1 MRTFGIIVMIAMLS
15 LLGISCEFAH
25 QPEGGGTL
33 VLNLRDGM
41 SRNIFTTSNDM
52 AGNDMDIQ
60 SYRIHLSLGGF
71 RGESNDPLYTYDR
84 QAVSDS
90 LVFEALAPGSWSLV
104 VEGFNDW
111 DATNNQASGAMIAR
125 VPYAI
130 SFSIRRGVVTSIGG
144 EEAMLVPITGYT
156 GTVSVTV
163 DWSDAALP
171 DELYD
176 QPDVQVTLKQIND
189 KFLRY
194 PTVAWTVSE
203 GVTDTTQTKRVEQ
216 VAGAEATL
224 DFTSIPVGWYEVLA
238 TLTSQ
243 SGVEQLKRL
252 GYVRVVYDNA
262 AGGERITSA
271 LFTITDGTS
280 FATGSLGLS
289 ISEDMDPL
297 AVSFPSTDPLVNSAQ
312 LTYPNDDGFDATI
325 AGTFGV
331 TVSGMDSSSTLAYA
345 WYVNGTA
352 AVDED
357 ASDAANQFTYS
368 FAETGQYTVTA
379 VVQESNTAGNL
390 NWGTSSFEVTV
401 VPQPR
406 GDK

>member
-1 MRTFGIIVMIAMLS
+1 MRTFGIIVMIALLC
-15 LLGISCEFAH
+15 LLGIGCDFAY
-25 QPEGGGTL
+25 QPEGRGTL

-41 SRNIFTTSNDM
+41 SRNIFTTTNDM

-60 SYRIHLSLGGF
+60 AYRIYLSLGGF
-71 RGESNDPLYTYDR
+71 RGESNDPLYIYDR
-84 QAVSDS
+84 QADSDS

-111 DATNNQASGAMIAR
+111 DATNNQASGALIAR
-125 VPYAI
+125 IPYAI
-130 SFSIRRGVVTSIGG
+130 PFSIRRGVVTSIGG
-144 EEAMLVPITGYT
+144 EEALLVPITGST

-163 DWSDAALP
+163 DWSAAALP
-171 DELYD
+171 AELYD
-176 QPDVQVTLKQIND
+176 QPDVQVMLTQIND

-194 PTVAWTVSE
+194 PTAAWTVSE
-203 GVTDTTQTKRVEQ
+203 GVTATAQTKRVED
-216 VAGAEATL
+216 VTATEATL
-224 DFTSIPVGWYEVLA
+224 SFTTIPVGWYEVLA

-252 GYVRVVYDNA
+252 GFVRVVYDLH
-262 AGGERITSA
+262 AGGAVTTSA

-297 AVSFPSTDPLVNSAQ
+297 TVTFPDTNPGE
-312 LTYPNDDGFDATI
+312 LTYPNDAGFGSAI

-331 TVSGMDSSSTLAYA
+331 TVSGMDASSTLTYA

-352 AVDED
+352 AVDAD
-357 ASDAANQFTYS
+357 ATDAANQFTYS

-379 VVQESNTAGNL
+379 VVQESSTAGNL
-390 NWGTSSFEVTV
+390 NWGTSSFEVAV

-406 GDK
+406 GEK